1 MIVPQTRVGPRIVI
15 SGVGKLKEGT
25 PTLKYCEIIQCF
37 YSWATVC
44 CRKMKRGHWPT
55 IDALESCKS
64 ELWGSGVFK
73 SWGFRSL
80 QVWTWAHQ
88 LERSGG
94 DSTHGLG
101 VLGLLCTVVLTQCQ
115 FAEMD
120 SVQLC
125 AIRAGEEP
133 HRHTDLGNLQNSIPE
148 GKDQHQA
155 HQQVTCEEKELSFS
169 NQYKNECSDCQQANL
184 NLSVKGGGGII
195 LYISLDFSVNHHC

>member
-1 MIVPQTRVGPRIVI
+1 MATDLQSMHLRVVSQSCEGRVFSRVEVLGPCRSEHGLISWNGAEEIVHTDW
-15 SGVGKLKEGT
+15 E
-25 PTLKYCEIIQCF
+25 Y
-37 YSWATVC
+37 
-44 CRKMKRGHWPT
+44 
-55 IDALESCKS
+55 
-64 ELWGSGVFK
+64 WGS
-73 SWGFRSL
+73 S
-80 QVWTWAHQ
+80 A
-88 LERSGG
+88 
-94 DSTHGLG
+94 
-101 VLGLLCTVVLTQCQ
+101 LCTVVLTQCQ

-184 NLSVKGGGGII
+184 NLSVKGGGE
-195 LYISLDFSVNHHC
+195 LFYTYLWISL